1 MIFSPIEQFSIF
13 PIIQISNLTVYF
25 FLAIL
30 SFIFLNHQ
38 YLLQKHIEWWYPNFK
53 NVESNVF
60 IFLTIWFII
69 LLCNIIGMIPYS
81 NTITAQAVIVLSMSV
96 PTFIAI
102 NILGISIHRWNIFYL
117 ILPAGAPLGLTP
129 FIAVLELISYMI
141 RTLSLTL
148 RLSANMVAGHILMKI
163 LLYSL
168 ISLPFISP
176 IILPI
181 VILEFIVAG
190 LQAYVFLTL
199 VLSYYQDV
207 LLPH

>member
-1 MIFSPIEQFSIF
+1 MIFSPIEQFAIF
-13 PIIQISNLTVYF
+13 PILQISNLTVYL

-53 NVESNVF
+53 NVESNLF
-60 IFLTIWFII
+60 IFLTIWFLI
-69 LLCNIIGMIPYS
+69 LLCNLIGMIPYS

-102 NILGISIHRWNIFYL
+102 NILGISIHRWNLFYL

-129 FIAVLELISYMI
+129 FIAVLETISYMI

-181 VILEFIVAG
+181 VVLELIVAG

>member
-1 MIFSPIEQFSIF
+1 MILSPIEQFTIF
-13 PIIQISNLTVYF
+13 PIFQISNLTIYL

-30 SFIFLNHQ
+30 SFIFLNHN
-38 YLLQKHIEWWYPNFK
+38 YLLQKHIEWWTPNFK
-53 NVESNVF
+53 NVESNIF
-60 IFLTIWFII
+60 IFLTIWFLI

-102 NILGISIHRWNIFYL
+102 NILGMRIHGWNLFYL

-168 ISLPFISP
+168 ISLPFLSP

-181 VILEFIVAG
+181 VFLEIIVAG